1 MRDFKT
7 FLGPKLKA
15 ATVHFLFSAA
25 LVTVVLLLCSIFWF
39 PGALFWAAGMAT
51 LMVLIV
57 AVDLVLGPLLTAVVY
72 QRGKRTLRFDL
83 AVIASIQLAA
93 LFYGVY
99 ALYGARPAYI
109 VFTMDRFEAVAALD
123 IEVERP
129 EFLASDFNRVPLTG
143 PELVAARM
151 PADKVE
157 RYKIT
162 MAKVTTGIGL
172 AAMTEHY
179 VPAVDKEILSNIKNA
194 KDISDLGKF
203 NDPDRVKAVL
213 SQTTV
218 PAQNLSYFPLVAK
231 DSDLTVLIDNKTGSI
246 VEIVDLRPWS

>member
-1 MRDFKT
+1 
-7 FLGPKLKA
+7 
-15 ATVHFLFSAA
+15 
-25 LVTVVLLLCSIFWF
+25 
-39 PGALFWAAGMAT
+39 MAS

-93 LFYGVY
+93 LVYGVY
-99 ALYGARPAYI
+99 ALSGARPAYI

-129 EFLASDFNRVPLTG
+129 EFLNSDFNRVPLTG
-143 PELVAARM
+143 PELVAAKM
-151 PADKVE
+151 PDDKDE

-162 MAKVTTGIGL
+162 MSKVTTGIGL

-179 VPAVDKEILSNIKNA
+179 VPAVSKEVLSNIKNA
-194 KDISDLGKF
+194 KDIGDLKKF
-203 NDPDRVKAVL
+203 NDPERVKAVL
-213 SQTTV
+213 DKATV
-218 PAQNLSYFPLVAK
+218 STQNVSYFPLVAR
-231 DSDLTVLIDNKTGSI
+231 DADLTVLIDNTTGSI
-246 VEIVDLRPWS
+246 IEIVDLRPWG